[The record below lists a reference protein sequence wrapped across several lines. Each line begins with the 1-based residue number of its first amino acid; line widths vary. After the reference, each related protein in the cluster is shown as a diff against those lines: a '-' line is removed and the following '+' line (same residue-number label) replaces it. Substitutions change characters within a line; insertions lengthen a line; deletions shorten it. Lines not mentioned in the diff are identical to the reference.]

1 MAATEDWDMERLRVR
16 VAAARRGRDIA
27 VVSRE
32 IGIHASSLH
41 RVEEGELPKVEALAR
56 VCSWLG
62 TTMEEF
68 SR

>member
-1 MAATEDWDMERLRVR
+1 MR